1 VTVHEPDDPLT
12 VHVAPPGE
20 AVTVYEVG
28 AYPPV
33 GATTVTVA
41 EPLPITAVGTP
52 GIPGGAIGVTSAED
66 GDGAEVPAAF
76 VAVAVNR

>member
-1 VTVHEPDDPLT
+1 MLGAATGVVEAEALDAADIPPALVAVVVNVYAVPLVSPVTVHEPDDPAT

-41 EPLPITAVGTP
+41 
-52 GIPGGAIGVTSAED
+52 
-66 GDGAEVPAAF
+66 
-76 VAVAVNR
+76 